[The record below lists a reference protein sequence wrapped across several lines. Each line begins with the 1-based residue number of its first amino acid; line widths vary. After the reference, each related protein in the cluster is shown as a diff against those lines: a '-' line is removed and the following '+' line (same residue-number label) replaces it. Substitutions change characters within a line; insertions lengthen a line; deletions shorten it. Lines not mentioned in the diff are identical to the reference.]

1 VNSLFSTGR
10 GERRKFLAVTQR
22 TFIFEFDDN
31 SPKSISYEVCET
43 ERLQT
48 TVENGVPFVIANRD
62 GMLVLAKLL
71 IKLSMG
77 NYGNGFHMHLRGD
90 FSDDAGQPDV
100 LTLMLDV
107 PLDERSGQ

>member
-1 VNSLFSTGR
+1 
-10 GERRKFLAVTQR
+10 
-22 TFIFEFDDN
+22 
-31 SPKSISYEVCET
+31 
-43 ERLQT
+43 
-48 TVENGVPFVIANRD
+48 
-62 GMLVLAKLL
+62 MLVLAKLL